1 MAGKKGLRGFAN
13 LRVFPVTTNDSTTYA
28 VGTKVAIPSA
38 VSCSMDR
45 SVQDFTLYADDGV
58 YDSGSDFQS
67 ETLEIVVQE
76 LPLELQAE
84 LEGGEYDDETST
96 YTWGPE
102 VVAPELAVGFS
113 ALQRD
118 GGYLMVQYYSCRV
131 SSIQVE
137 YNTKGSSQ
145 DGSPYTITLQ
155 ASTRVA
161 DGALFRKSECTGKSG
176 LTWLD
181 TVDSLPATGG

>member
-13 LRVFPVTTNDSTTYA
+13 FRVFPVTTNDATTYA
-28 VGTKVAIPSA
+28 VGEKVLVPYA
-38 VSCSMDR
+38 VSGTMDR
-45 SVQDFTLYADDGV
+45 SVQDFTLYADDSV

-76 LPLELQAE
+76 LPVELHEA
-84 LEGGEYDDETST
+84 LEGGEYDDETQT
-96 YTWGPE
+96 YSWGPD
-102 VVAPELAVGFS
+102 VVAPELACGFS
-113 ALQRD
+113 ALMRN

-131 SSIQVE
+131 SSIKVD
-137 YNTKGSSQ
+137 YTTKGNSQ

-155 ASTRVA
+155 ASTRTA
-161 DGALFRKSECTGKSG
+161 DGKLFRKKEATDKTG

-181 TVDSLPATGG
+181 TVDALPVVGG

>member
-1 MAGKKGLRGFAN
+1 MAGKKGLWGFADF
-13 LRVFPVTTNDSTTYA
+13 RIFPVTTNDSTTYA
-28 VGTKVAIPSA
+28 VGQKVNIPSA
-38 VSCSMDR
+38 VSCTMDR
-45 SVQDFTLYADDGV
+45 SVQDFTLYADDSI

-76 LPLELQAE
+76 LPLELRAD
-84 LEGGEYDDETST
+84 LEGGTYDEETST
-96 YTWGPE
+96 YTWGPD
-102 VVAPELAVGFS
+102 VVAPELAIGFS
-113 ALQRD
+113 ALRRD
-118 GGYLMVQYYSCRV
+118 GGYLMVQYYSCKV

-155 ASTRVA
+155 AGTRVA
-161 DGALFRKSECTGKSG
+161 DGSLYRASEATSKTG

-181 TVDSLPATGG
+181 TVDTLPVSGD

>member
-1 MAGKKGLRGFAN
+1 MAGKKGLWGFADF
-13 LRVFPVTTNDSTTYA
+13 RIFPVTTNDSTTYT
-28 VGTKVAIPSA
+28 VGQKVVIPSA
-38 VSCSMDR
+38 VSCSKDR
-45 SVQDFTLYADDGV
+45 STQDYTLYADDGI

-76 LPLELQAE
+76 LPLELKAA
-84 LEGGEYDDETST
+84 LEGGDYDEETST
-96 YTWGPE
+96 YTWGPD
-102 VVAPELAVGFS
+102 VVAPELAIGFS
-113 ALQRD
+113 ALRRD
-118 GGYLMVQYYSCRV
+118 GGYLMTQYYACKV

-137 YNTKGSSQ
+137 LNTKGSSQ

-161 DGALFRKSECTGKSG
+161 DGKLYRESECANKTG

-181 TVDSLPATGG
+181 TVDTLPVVGG